1 MCLFKIYPEID
12 IKKKI
17 VSCNDSTTS
26 WRMLLLAP
34 NYGKTIFGIFIGK
47 KKNDFFYKELK
58 GSQVFLSVKILPNYF
73 KQLLFTL
80 YFVTCMY

>member
-34 NYGKTIFGIFIGK
+34 NYDKTIFGIFIGK
-47 KKNDFFYKELK
+47 KRGFFFYKELK
-58 GSQVFLSVKILPNYF
+58 GSQVFLSVKFYLITLNSCFLPYIL
-73 KQLLFTL
+73 
-80 YFVTCMY
+80 

>member
-12 IKKKI
+12 IEKKI
-17 VSCNDSTTS
+17 FSCNDSTTS

-58 GSQVFLSVKILPNYF
+58 GSQVFLSVKILLNYF